1 MSDSEKPTNT
11 ANTTAQNPKA
21 DASSKKP
28 GTASTDA
35 RADDAKRIP
44 PEHQDALNV
53 MAALCREYGLEELA
67 PDLLNSSSIYTGHTG
82 SANSSTSTGPK
93 TNRNEPTETAFS
105 ILQKFLFEG
114 DASAASAPQSSGLDG
129 HIPDPVSVLAKSMQS
144 NTTQRAHQQPDQKP
158 DRQAH
163 QHAHNQKGSDMNQ
176 SSEAAS
182 TPSYDSAGAQWRLT
196 TTQRDGSETDLAGAV
211 ISDDMFR
218 TAMPHLRGKNGG
230 FTGGVN
236 GADRDH
242 TPDADQPD
250 WTIDLTQR
258 RPLAAART
266 HAQTAIG
273 AKLTATDTPT
283 MIQDWSLSVGEKAS
297 PHAELATGVPA
308 TAPSHLRA
316 LLFDTTVT
324 DPAHETYSETA
335 SYGGGPYA
343 LHIEQSIGSVA
354 PDTLPNLALIR
365 LIFANRPAIPAQLEY
380 IGPLPS
386 PILRGVIPVSASLCI
401 PFWMQIT
408 PPSEGDKGA
417 ALVILVEYNQETSFN
432 VTAQLLTSSK
442 SCTPTAILN
451 CTGQSD
457 NSACRAASMVANS
470 NGRLETSLT
479 GLADAPT
486 QAELAEYGFR
496 VPVVKPVVTPDPPV
510 PSAQPTVV
518 PTADQKTTG
527 KVVDK
532 TTSKPTGKPTGKSTG
547 KADGSVGTDKG
558 ED

>member
-1 MSDSEKPTNT
+1 MSDSENPTNT
-11 ANTTAQNPKA
+11 ANNNAQNPKP
-21 DASSKKP
+21 DASPQKP
-28 GTASTDA
+28 GTAKEDA

-44 PEHQDALNV
+44 PEHQNALDV

-82 SANSSTSTGPK
+82 SRSGASTSASPSPG

-114 DASAASAPQSSGLDG
+114 DAGMSSAPQSSGLDG

-144 NTTQRAHQQPDQKP
+144 NNTQRAHQQPDP
-158 DRQAH
+158 QA
-163 QHAHNQKGSDMNQ
+163 NQRKGSDMNQ

-182 TPSYDSAGAQWRLT
+182 TPSYDSASAQWRLT

-230 FTGGVN
+230 VTG
-236 GADRDH
+236 AERDH
-242 TPDADQPD
+242 KSDTDQPD
-250 WTIDLTQR
+250 WTIDLAQR

-308 TAPSHLRA
+308 SAPSHLRA

-343 LHIEQSIGSVA
+343 LHIEQSIGTVA

-479 GLADAPT
+479 GLANAPT
-486 QAELAEYGFR
+486 PAELAEYGFR
-496 VPVVKPVVTPDPPV
+496 VTVVKPVVTPDPTV
-510 PSAQPTVV
+510 PSATPTVV
-518 PTADQKTTG
+518 PNADQNATG
-527 KVVDK
+527 KVTGK
-532 TTSKPTGKPTGKSTG
+532 TASKPTGKPTGKSTG
-547 KADGSVGTDKG
+547 KADGSGDTDKG
-558 ED
+558 EN

>member
-28 GTASTDA
+28 GTAKEGA
-35 RADDAKRIP
+35 RADDAKSIP
-44 PEHQDALNV
+44 PEHQDALDV

-82 SANSSTSTGPK
+82 SGASSGAK

-114 DASAASAPQSSGLDG
+114 DAGTASAPQSSGLDG

-144 NTTQRAHQQPDQKP
+144 NTTQRAHQQSEP
-158 DRQAH
+158 QAN
-163 QHAHNQKGSDMNQ
+163 QQKGPDMNQ

-182 TPSYDSAGAQWRLT
+182 TPSYDSANAQWRLT

-230 FTGGVN
+230 KNGDATGAGDHA
-236 GADRDH
+236 AD
-242 TPDADQPD
+242 TDQPD
-250 WTIDLTQR
+250 WTIDLAQR

-297 PHAELATGVPA
+297 PHAELATSAPA

-479 GLADAPT
+479 GLANAPT

-496 VPVVKPVVTPDPPV
+496 VTVVKPVVTPDPTV
-510 PSAQPTVV
+510 PNAKPTVV

-527 KVVDK
+527 KPTGK
-532 TTSKPTGKPTGKSTG
+532 TTSKPTGKTIDKSTG

>member
-11 ANTTAQNPKA
+11 ANTTAQNPKP

-35 RADDAKRIP
+35 RADDAKSIP
-44 PEHQDALNV
+44 PEHQDALDV

-82 SANSSTSTGPK
+82 SGPSPSPG

-114 DASAASAPQSSGLDG
+114 DAGAASAPQSSGLDG

-144 NTTQRAHQQPDQKP
+144 NTTQRAHQQPD
-158 DRQAH
+158 RQAH

-182 TPSYDSAGAQWRLT
+182 TPSYDSANAQWRLT

-230 FTGGVN
+230 MT
-236 GADRDH
+236 GADG
-242 TPDADQPD
+242 DQPD
-250 WTIDLTQR
+250 WTIDLAQR
-258 RPLAAART
+258 RPLASART

-297 PHAELATGVPA
+297 PHAELATSVPA

-479 GLADAPT
+479 GLANAPT

-496 VPVVKPVVTPDPPV
+496 VTVVKPVVTPDPTV
-510 PSAQPTVV
+510 PSIEPTVV
-518 PTADQKTTG
+518 PTAEQKTTG
-527 KVVDK
+527 KG
-532 TTSKPTGKPTGKSTG
+532 TSKPTGKPTGKSTG
-547 KADGSVGTDKG
+547 KPDGSVGTDKG